1 VVSET
6 TSITDHILSQD
17 CEISYYFHG
26 NFESFCLSIN
36 VGVSITL
43 VFSFHLV
50 KPWSFHWLVWK
61 CCRTVTHL
69 RSLLKYT
76 IREEQIALHR
86 HVKLSRTSF
95 MLQCRGWEWMVHLK
109 EEDNEARIK
118 VISVGFDNWFCR
130 PYMFLW
136 CDGGEVEGGPPYVV
150 CYYGWDTLLELLV
163 LSCLSSN
170 ADTSLFQEVGVMF
183 PRYTAPG

>member
-1 VVSET
+1 MET
-6 TSITDHILSQD
+6 
-17 CEISYYFHG
+17 
-26 NFESFCLSIN
+26 ESFCLSIN

-76 IREEQIALHR
+76 IREEQITLHR

-130 PYMFLW
+130 PYLFLW

-150 CYYGWDTLLELLV
+150 CYYGWDTP
-163 LSCLSSN
+163 CLSSWSFLSFLLMQTPPCFKRLVWYSHDIQLQGN
-170 ADTSLFQEVGVMF
+170 LAAVHKKILTRGLYTGV
-183 PRYTAPG
+183 